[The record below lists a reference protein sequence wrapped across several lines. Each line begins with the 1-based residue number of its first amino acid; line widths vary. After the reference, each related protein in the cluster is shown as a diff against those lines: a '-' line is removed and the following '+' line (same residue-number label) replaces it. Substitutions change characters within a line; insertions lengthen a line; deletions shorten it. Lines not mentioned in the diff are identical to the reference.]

1 MSSQHAIGLHQR
13 SRAYLL
19 GTLTLPHHVN
29 RAVLFGL
36 DEGSSN
42 LVRRS
47 LPMMSP
53 VLVWVV
59 YPAPW
64 SIGAQY
70 VSDRNWWA
78 YLDGR
83 QNRLRDVARGSVILD
98 TATLA
103 GSSSLFEWTQ

>member
-29 RAVLFGL
+29 LAVLFGVG
-36 DEGSSN
+36 EGSSN

-47 LPMMSP
+47 LPMRSP

-59 YPAPW
+59 YPATW
-64 SIGAQY
+64 SIGAQEPY
-70 VSDRNWWA
+70 PESRKV
-78 YLDGR
+78 
-83 QNRLRDVARGSVILD
+83 VPSVPPLP
-98 TATLA
+98 
-103 GSSSLFEWTQ
+103 SLKLHLLTHPI